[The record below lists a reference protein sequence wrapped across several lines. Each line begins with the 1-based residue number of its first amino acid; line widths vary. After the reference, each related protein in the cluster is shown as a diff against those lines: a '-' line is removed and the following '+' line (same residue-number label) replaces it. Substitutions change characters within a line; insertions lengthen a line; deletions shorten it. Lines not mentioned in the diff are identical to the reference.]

1 MNKKRT
7 EDLHN
12 SATQTVPNPGDYPLK
27 SPKSRAAARAMAEA
41 QKDEGVTIIH
51 QLDLS
56 GPDSTETD
64 GPKSVALLVKRMRDN
79 GRRLLVRHKFS

>member
-1 MNKKRT
+1 MFDGI
-7 EDLHN
+7 EVQAVIDGQH
-12 SATQTVPNPGDYPLK
+12 
-27 SPKSRAAARAMAEA
+27 AEA

-64 GPKSVALLVKRMRDN
+64 GPKSVDLLVKRMRDN
-79 GRRLLVRHKFS
+79 VRPLLVRHKFS